1 MIPQDPVLFSG
12 DVRFNV
18 DPFNAS
24 SDEEVRSAL
33 WLMRSSKLARPS
45 MPRSRRAAAT
55 SR

>member
-24 SDEEVRSAL
+24 SDEEVRAL
-33 WLMRSSKLARPS
+33 WWTRSSKLARP
-45 MPRSRRAAAT
+45 
-55 SR
+55 